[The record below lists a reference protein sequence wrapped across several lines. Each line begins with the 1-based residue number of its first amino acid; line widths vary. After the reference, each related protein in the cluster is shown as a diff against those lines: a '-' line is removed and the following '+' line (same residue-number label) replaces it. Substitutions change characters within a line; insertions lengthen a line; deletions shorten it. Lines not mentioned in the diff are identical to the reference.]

1 MYTGVHLFSLPS
13 CGQEQEHLNTGTDMP
28 SPAATVFCDTFVAP
42 LWHLCYTLVTPWWH
56 LCDTLTLPRSVAAR
70 SRSTLTQEPTC
81 LLLLQQYFVIA
92 CLVNEV
98 SRCSEGKRV
107 KWALLSLNELV
118 NSVLAQR
125 KASCFRRGLL
135 PPCRCL
141 RSPTEKVFR
150 WTWKYAVYAVEGLP
164 RDFTMVRQPATH
176 VELFLGEGHC
186 HIKK

>member
-1 MYTGVHLFSLPS
+1 MWQPNNLNQRVGTTKPKKRRSSHRHIIWVSSKYHSPDLLLRCLTSHIPRESVHRSTLIQPPS
-13 CGQEQEHLNTGTDMP
+13 AG
-28 SPAATVFCDTFVAP
+28 
-42 LWHLCYTLVTPWWH
+42 
-56 LCDTLTLPRSVAAR
+56 R
-70 SRSTLTQEPTC
+70 SRSTLTPEPTC

-141 RSPTEKVFR
+141 RSPTGKVFR
-150 WTWKYAVYAVEGLP
+150 WTWKYAVYVVEGLP